1 MSRKSEHLAIE
12 QQPPAP
18 QVPPNSA
25 TEPATKPDTEP
36 DTKEPANRHW
46 PSGKPTSNRNLCAD
60 EETVRR
66 YTEAGWWG
74 TDTLSDI
81 AARHAAVQTDPAA
94 SPQHSSPLVKPRATP
109 PATSQTSN
117 NSPRPASQTDASPVS
132 IKSNHLAFIE
142 EDRCWDWQGYHSL
155 SGRLAMF
162 FASLGFERTERIVVF
177 LPDSGLLHAVYLAAE
192 RAGLIVVGIGHRAGR
207 AELSHL
213 VGRCEAVA
221 FVELLEEAADDAS
234 ESLFESL
241 RKEHLH
247 LRHHIRIAEVLDRE
261 NRSDLKHDGITQND
275 LPRNDLVASLLV
287 SVDNKPSE
295 HLQADHHSTHPS
307 AATRAVDKKLS
318 KHLRADAVDAAEACD
333 YGGIDNNPPEHLQAG
348 SREDRNPVDEIA
360 KTDLQFPNR
369 LGPSELFL
377 LNSTSGTTGL
387 PKCVMQTQN
396 RWFYFH
402 QLAEEYGVLTPEDRF
417 CVAVPAP
424 FGFGLWT
431 THFTPAS
438 LGASTILMRRFSP
451 ELMLRLIERER
462 ATVLCAVTTQFIMM
476 LNSPDLPRYDL
487 TSLRVLFT
495 GGEAIP
501 PQRAQE
507 FEQQTGAVL
516 LNFYGSNETG
526 VLTGTRI
533 DDSQQVR
540 LNTGGRPVPEM
551 NVRLLHPDTG
561 AVLKR
566 WDEAKDGTDEAEG
579 QDGQAALETETQPAD
594 RQNAIENSDENQQ
607 IVLQGVPACLGPATT
622 LGYYDDDAANSE
634 LFTEDGWML
643 MGDIVRFADD
653 CLQVVGRTSD
663 FIIRGGK
670 NISAPAVEAE
680 VMTHPAVRLAAAV
693 AAPDEVFG
701 ERVAVYV
708 ELREG
713 AALDLE
719 SLTAHLTNRGI
730 SKEWFPE
737 HLVIVDTIPRSSGA
751 KMAKGDLR
759 KDIAQ
764 RLES

>member
-1 MSRKSEHLAIE
+1 M
-12 QQPPAP
+12 
-18 QVPPNSA
+18 
-25 TEPATKPDTEP
+25 
-36 DTKEPANRHW
+36 
-46 PSGKPTSNRNLCAD
+46 
-60 EETVRR
+60 
-66 YTEAGWWG
+66 
-74 TDTLSDI
+74 
-81 AARHAAVQTDPAA
+81 ARHA
-94 SPQHSSPLVKPRATP
+94 
-109 PATSQTSN
+109 
-117 NSPRPASQTDASPVS
+117 ASQTDASPVS
-132 IKSNHLAFIE
+132 FKGTHLAFIE
-142 EDRCWDWQGYHSL
+142 EDRYWDWQSYHSL

-162 FASLGFERTERIVVF
+162 FASLEFERTERIVVF

-221 FVELLEEAADDAS
+221 FVELLEEDEDTDDTP

-241 RKEHLH
+241 RKEHPH
-247 LRHHIRIAEVLDRE
+247 LRHHIRIAEVLDRA
-261 NRSDLKHDGITQND
+261 NRNDLHHDDIAQND
-275 LPRNDLVASLLV
+275 LPQNNPTLNDLTQNDLVASLLV
-287 SVDNKPSE
+287 SVDKNPPE
-295 HLQADHHSTHPS
+295 HLRADHHNTHPS
-307 AATRAVDKKLS
+307 AATQAV
-318 KHLRADAVDAAEACD
+318 
-333 YGGIDNNPPEHLQAG
+333 DNNPPEHLQAD
-348 SREDRNPVDEIA
+348 SREDRNPVYEIA
-360 KTDLQFPNR
+360 TTDLQFPNR

-402 QLAEEYGVLTPEDRF
+402 QLAKEYGALTPEDRF

-431 THFTPAS
+431 THFTPAA
-438 LGASTILMRRFSP
+438 LGAPTILMRRFSP

-476 LNSPDLPRYDL
+476 LNSPDLAQYDL

-533 DDSQQVR
+533 DDSQQIR

-551 NVRLLHPDTG
+551 NVRLLHPETG
-561 AVLKR
+561 EVLKR
-566 WDEAKDGTDEAEG
+566 WE
-579 QDGQAALETETQPAD
+579 
-594 RQNAIENSDENQQ
+594 
-607 IVLQGVPACLGPATT
+607 QGVPACRGPATT
-622 LGYYDDDAANSE
+622 LGYYDDDAANAE
-634 LFTEDGWML
+634 LFTKDGWML
-643 MGDIVRFADD
+643 MGDIVRFTDG

-719 SLTAHLTNRGI
+719 SLTQHLATRGV

-737 HLVIVDTIPRSSGA
+737 HLVVVDTIPRSSGA

-759 KDIAQ
+759 KDIAK
-764 RLES
+764 RLEG

>member
-1 MSRKSEHLAIE
+1 MK
-12 QQPPAP
+12 
-18 QVPPNSA
+18 
-25 TEPATKPDTEP
+25 
-36 DTKEPANRHW
+36 HW
-46 PSGKPTSNRNLCAD
+46 PSGKPSSSRNLCAD

-81 AARHAAVQTDPAA
+81 VARHAAYQTDSAA
-94 SPQHSSPLVKPRATP
+94 SPQHSSHSGSPQHP
-109 PATSQTSN
+109 N
-117 NSPRPASQTDASPVS
+117 NSLRPASQTATSPVS
-132 IKSNHLAFIE
+132 PQGNHLAFIE

-162 FASLGFERTERIVVF
+162 FAKLGFERTERIVVF

-221 FVELLEEAADDAS
+221 FVELLEEETDDAS
-234 ESLFESL
+234 ESLFQSL
-241 RKEHLH
+241 RREHPQ
-247 LRHHIRIAEVLDRE
+247 LRHHFRIAEVLGRT
-261 NRSDLKHDGITQND
+261 NRNDFNQDD
-275 LPRNDLVASLLV
+275 LPQSGLTRNDLVASLLV
-287 SVDNKPSE
+287 SVDNKPPE
-295 HLQADHHSTHPS
+295 HLQADQRELEAQRRSLPL
-307 AATRAVDKKLS
+307 VDDK
-318 KHLRADAVDAAEACD
+318 
-333 YGGIDNNPPEHLQAG
+333 PPEHLQAD
-348 SREDRNPVDEIA
+348 SREDHDPANEIA
-360 KTDLQFPNR
+360 KTHLRFPDR

-402 QLAEEYGVLTPEDRF
+402 QLAEAYGALTHEDRF

-431 THFTPAS
+431 THFTPAA
-438 LGASTILMRRFSP
+438 LGIPTILMRRFSP
-451 ELMLRLIERER
+451 ELMLSLIERER

-476 LNSPDLPRYDL
+476 LNSPDLQRYDL

-507 FEQQTGAVL
+507 FEKQTGAVL

-561 AVLKR
+561 AVLMR
-566 WDEAKDGTDEAEG
+566 WDEAEYVTDVAEG
-579 QDGQAALETETQPAD
+579 QDGQIAQKPDKSNIAENLDTE
-594 RQNAIENSDENQQ
+594 AI
-607 IVLQGVPACLGPATT
+607 LQGVPACRGPATT
-622 LGYYDDDAANSE
+622 LGYYDDDAANGE

-643 MGDIVRFADD
+643 MGDIVRFTDD

-701 ERVAVYV
+701 ERVAVYA

-713 AALDLE
+713 ATLDLE
-719 SLTAHLTNRGI
+719 SLTEHLTSRGV

-751 KMAKGDLR
+751 KMAKGELR
-759 KDIAQ
+759 EDISQ
-764 RLES
+764 RLS

>member
-1 MSRKSEHLAIE
+1 MK
-12 QQPPAP
+12 
-18 QVPPNSA
+18 
-25 TEPATKPDTEP
+25 
-36 DTKEPANRHW
+36 HW
-46 PSGKPTSNRNLCAD
+46 PSGKPTSSRNLCAD

-81 AARHAAVQTDPAA
+81 VARHAAYQADSAA
-94 SPQHSSPLVKPRATP
+94 SPQHSSHSGSPQHPN
-109 PATSQTSN
+109 S
-117 NSPRPASQTDASPVS
+117 SPRPASQTATSPVS
-132 IKSNHLAFIE
+132 PKGNHLAFIE
-142 EDRCWDWQGYHSL
+142 EDRCWDWRGYHLL

-221 FVELLEEAADDAS
+221 FVELLEEETGDSPENLDTP

-241 RKEHLH
+241 RGEHPK
-247 LRHHIRIAEVLDRE
+247 LRHHIRIAEVLGRA
-261 NRSDLKHDGITQND
+261 NRNDFNQDGIAQND
-275 LPRNDLVASLLV
+275 LPRNNPTPNDLTRNDLVASLLV
-287 SVDNKPSE
+287 SVDNKPPE
-295 HLQADHHSTHPS
+295 HLQADQRELEAQRRNLPL
-307 AATRAVDKKLS
+307 VDDK
-318 KHLRADAVDAAEACD
+318 
-333 YGGIDNNPPEHLQAG
+333 PPGHLQAD
-348 SREDRNPVDEIA
+348 SRA
-360 KTDLQFPNR
+360 DLQFPDR

-402 QLAEEYGVLTPEDRF
+402 QLAEAYGALTPEDRF

-431 THFTPAS
+431 THFTPAA
-438 LGASTILMRRFSP
+438 LRIPTILMRRFSP

-476 LNSPDLPRYDL
+476 LNSPELHRHDL

-507 FEQQTGAVL
+507 FEKQTGAVL

-526 VLTGTRI
+526 VLTGTRL

-561 AVLKR
+561 AVLKQ
-566 WDEAKDGTDEAEG
+566 WE
-579 QDGQAALETETQPAD
+579 
-594 RQNAIENSDENQQ
+594 
-607 IVLQGVPACLGPATT
+607 QGVPACRGPATT
-622 LGYYDDDAANSE
+622 LGYYDDDAANGE

-643 MGDIVRFADD
+643 MGDIVRFTDD

-701 ERVAVYV
+701 ERVAVYA

-713 AALDLE
+713 ATLDLE
-719 SLTAHLTNRGI
+719 SLTEHLSSRGV

-759 KDIAQ
+759 EDISR

>member
-1 MSRKSEHLAIE
+1 
-12 QQPPAP
+12 
-18 QVPPNSA
+18 
-25 TEPATKPDTEP
+25 
-36 DTKEPANRHW
+36 
-46 PSGKPTSNRNLCAD
+46 
-60 EETVRR
+60 
-66 YTEAGWWG
+66 
-74 TDTLSDI
+74 
-81 AARHAAVQTDPAA
+81 
-94 SPQHSSPLVKPRATP
+94 
-109 PATSQTSN
+109 
-117 NSPRPASQTDASPVS
+117 
-132 IKSNHLAFIE
+132 
-142 EDRCWDWQGYHSL
+142 
-155 SGRLAMF
+155 MF
-162 FASLGFERTERIVVF
+162 FAKLGFERTERIVVF

-221 FVELLEEAADDAS
+221 FVELLEEEAGDVSGNLDAS
-234 ESLFESL
+234 ESLFQSL
-241 RKEHLH
+241 RREHPH
-247 LRHHIRIAEVLDRE
+247 LRHHIRIAEVLERA
-261 NRSDLKHDGITQND
+261 NRNDLNHDGITQND
-275 LPRNDLVASLLV
+275 LPRNNPTPNDLTRDDLVASLLV

-295 HLQADHHSTHPS
+295 HLQAD
-307 AATRAVDKKLS
+307 
-318 KHLRADAVDAAEACD
+318 
-333 YGGIDNNPPEHLQAG
+333 
-348 SREDRNPVDEIA
+348 SREDHNSANEIA
-360 KTDLQFPNR
+360 NTNLQFPDR

-402 QLAEEYGVLTPEDRF
+402 QLAEAYGALTPEDRF

-431 THFTPAS
+431 THFTPAV
-438 LGASTILMRRFSP
+438 LGVPTILMRRFSP

-476 LNSPDLPRYDL
+476 LNSPDLQRYDL

-507 FEQQTGAVL
+507 FEKQTGAVL

-551 NVRLLHPDTG
+551 NVRLLHPDTE
-561 AVLKR
+561 AVLMR
-566 WDEAKDGTDEAEG
+566 WDEAEYGNDVAEE
-579 QDGQAALETETQPAD
+579 QDGQTTQKNQTTQKPD
-594 RQNAIENSDENQQ
+594 KSNIGENLDTKT
-607 IVLQGVPACLGPATT
+607 VLQGVPACRGPATT
-622 LGYYDDDAANSE
+622 LGYYDDDAANGE

-643 MGDIVRFADD
+643 MGDIVRFTDD

-701 ERVAVYV
+701 ERVAVYA

-713 AALDLE
+713 ATLDLE
-719 SLTAHLTNRGI
+719 GLTEHLNSRGI

-759 KDIAQ
+759 KDIAR

>member
-1 MSRKSEHLAIE
+1 MK
-12 QQPPAP
+12 
-18 QVPPNSA
+18 
-25 TEPATKPDTEP
+25 
-36 DTKEPANRHW
+36 HW
-46 PSGKPTSNRNLCAD
+46 PSGKPSSSRNLCAD

-81 AARHAAVQTDPAA
+81 VARHAAAQADSA
-94 SPQHSSPLVKPRATP
+94 
-109 PATSQTSN
+109 
-117 NSPRPASQTDASPVS
+117 
-132 IKSNHLAFIE
+132 AFIE
-142 EDRCWDWQGYHSL
+142 EDRCWDWRGYHLL
-155 SGRLAMF
+155 SGRLAML

-221 FVELLEEAADDAS
+221 FVELLEEETGDSPENLDTP

-241 RKEHLH
+241 RREHPQ
-247 LRHHIRIAEVLDRE
+247 LRHHIRIAEVLGRE
-261 NRSDLKHDGITQND
+261 NRS
-275 LPRNDLVASLLV
+275 DLVASLLV
-287 SVDNKPSE
+287 SVDNKPPE
-295 HLQADHHSTHPS
+295 HLQADSS
-307 AATRAVDKKLS
+307 
-318 KHLRADAVDAAEACD
+318 
-333 YGGIDNNPPEHLQAG
+333 
-348 SREDRNPVDEIA
+348 
-360 KTDLQFPNR
+360 TDLQFPDR

-402 QLAEEYGVLTPEDRF
+402 QLAEPYGALTPEDRF

-431 THFTPAS
+431 THFTPAA
-438 LGASTILMRRFSP
+438 LGIPTILMRRFSP

-462 ATVLCAVTTQFIMM
+462 ATVLCAVTTQFIIM
-476 LNSPDLPRYDL
+476 LNSPDLHRHDL

-507 FEQQTGAVL
+507 FEKQTGAVL

-551 NVRLLHPDTG
+551 NVRLLHPDTR
-561 AVLKR
+561 AVLMR
-566 WDEAKDGTDEAEG
+566 WDEADYGTDVAEG
-579 QDGQAALETETQPAD
+579 QDGQIAQKNQTTQKPDKSNIAENLDAET
-594 RQNAIENSDENQQ
+594 
-607 IVLQGVPACLGPATT
+607 VLQGVPACRGPATT
-622 LGYYDDDAANSE
+622 LGYYDDDAANGE

-643 MGDIVRFADD
+643 MGDIVRFTDD

-701 ERVAVYV
+701 ERVAVYA

-713 AALDLE
+713 ANLDLE
-719 SLTAHLTNRGI
+719 SLTEHLTSRGV

-751 KMAKGDLR
+751 KMAKGELR
-759 KDIAQ
+759 EDISQ
-764 RLES
+764 RLS

>member
-1 MSRKSEHLAIE
+1 MK
-12 QQPPAP
+12 
-18 QVPPNSA
+18 
-25 TEPATKPDTEP
+25 
-36 DTKEPANRHW
+36 HW
-46 PSGKPTSNRNLCAD
+46 PSGKPTSSRNLCAD

-74 TDTLSDI
+74 TVTLSDI
-81 AARHAAVQTDPAA
+81 VARHAAFQAD
-94 SPQHSSPLVKPRATP
+94 S
-109 PATSQTSN
+109 
-117 NSPRPASQTDASPVS
+117 
-132 IKSNHLAFIE
+132 LAFIE
-142 EDRCWDWQGYHSL
+142 EDRCWDWQGYHLL

-162 FASLGFERTERIVVF
+162 FADLGFEHTERIVVF

-192 RAGLIVVGIGHRAGR
+192 RAGLIVVGTGHRAGR

-221 FVELLEEAADDAS
+221 FVELLEEEADDVSGNLATS

-241 RKEHLH
+241 RREHPH
-247 LRHHIRIAEVLDRE
+247 LRHQIRIAEVLDRAS
-261 NRSDLKHDGITQND
+261 RGDLNQDGITQND
-275 LPRNDLVASLLV
+275 LTQNGLTRNDLVASLLV
-287 SVDNKPSE
+287 SVDNKPPE
-295 HLQADHHSTHPS
+295 HLQADQRQLEGRNLPL
-307 AATRAVDKKLS
+307 VDS
-318 KHLRADAVDAAEACD
+318 KA
-333 YGGIDNNPPEHLQAG
+333 PEHLQAD
-348 SREDRNPVDEIA
+348 SREDHNPANELA
-360 KTDLQFPNR
+360 ETDLRFPDR

-402 QLAEEYGVLTPEDRF
+402 QLAEAYGALTPEDRF

-431 THFTPAS
+431 THFTPAA
-438 LGASTILMRRFSP
+438 LGIPTILMRRFSP
-451 ELMLRLIERER
+451 ELMLSLIERER

-476 LNSPDLPRYDL
+476 LNSPDLHRHDL

-507 FEQQTGAVL
+507 FEKQTGAVL

-551 NVRLLHPDTG
+551 NVRLLHPETG
-561 AVLKR
+561 EVMKR
-566 WDEAKDGTDEAEG
+566 WD
-579 QDGQAALETETQPAD
+579 
-594 RQNAIENSDENQQ
+594 
-607 IVLQGVPACLGPATT
+607 QGVPACRGPATT
-622 LGYYDDDAANSE
+622 LGYYDDDAANGE

-643 MGDIVRFADD
+643 MGDIVRFTDE

-701 ERVAVYV
+701 ERVAVYA

-713 AALDLE
+713 ATLDLE
-719 SLTAHLTNRGI
+719 SLTEHLGNRGV

-737 HLVIVDTIPRSSGA
+737 HLVILDTIPRSSGA

-759 KDIAQ
+759 KDIAR

>member
-1 MSRKSEHLAIE
+1 MK
-12 QQPPAP
+12 
-18 QVPPNSA
+18 
-25 TEPATKPDTEP
+25 
-36 DTKEPANRHW
+36 HW
-46 PSGKPTSNRNLCAD
+46 PSGKPSSSRNLCAD

-81 AARHAAVQTDPAA
+81 VARHAAAQADSA
-94 SPQHSSPLVKPRATP
+94 
-109 PATSQTSN
+109 
-117 NSPRPASQTDASPVS
+117 
-132 IKSNHLAFIE
+132 AFIE
-142 EDRCWDWQGYHSL
+142 EDRCWDWRGYHLL
-155 SGRLAMF
+155 SGRLAML

-177 LPDSGLLHAVYLAAE
+177 LPDSGLLHAAYLAAE

-221 FVELLEEAADDAS
+221 FVELLEEETDDAS
-234 ESLFESL
+234 GNLDTSENLFESL
-241 RKEHLH
+241 RSEHPQ
-247 LRHHIRIAEVLDRE
+247 LRHHIRIAEVLGRE
-261 NRSDLKHDGITQND
+261 NRS
-275 LPRNDLVASLLV
+275 DLVASLLV
-287 SVDNKPSE
+287 SVD
-295 HLQADHHSTHPS
+295 
-307 AATRAVDKKLS
+307 DK
-318 KHLRADAVDAAEACD
+318 
-333 YGGIDNNPPEHLQAG
+333 PPEHLQAN
-348 SREDRNPVDEIA
+348 SS
-360 KTDLQFPNR
+360 TDLQFPDR

-402 QLAEEYGVLTPEDRF
+402 QLAESYGALTPEDRF

-431 THFTPAS
+431 THFTPAV
-438 LGASTILMRRFSP
+438 LGVPTILMRRFSP
-451 ELMLRLIERER
+451 ELMLSLIERER

-476 LNSPDLPRYDL
+476 LNSPDLARYDL

-507 FEQQTGAVL
+507 FEEQTGAVL

-566 WDEAKDGTDEAEG
+566 WDETEYGNDVAEE
-579 QDGQAALETETQPAD
+579 QDGQIAQKNQTTQKPDKSNIGENLDTET
-594 RQNAIENSDENQQ
+594 
-607 IVLQGVPACLGPATT
+607 VLQGVPACRGPATT
-622 LGYYDDDAANSE
+622 LGYYDDDAANGE

-643 MGDIVRFADD
+643 MGDIVRFTDD

-701 ERVAVYV
+701 ERVAVYA

-719 SLTAHLTNRGI
+719 SLTEHLTSRGV

-751 KMAKGDLR
+751 KMAKGELR
-759 KDIAQ
+759 EDISQ
-764 RLES
+764 RLS

>member
-1 MSRKSEHLAIE
+1 MSHISEYPPTE
-12 QQPPAP
+12 Q
-18 QVPPNSA
+18 
-25 TEPATKPDTEP
+25 
-36 DTKEPANRHW
+36 HW
-46 PSGKPTSNRNLCAD
+46 PSGKPTSSRNLCAD
-60 EETVRR
+60 RETERR

-74 TDTLSDI
+74 TETLSDI
-81 AARHAAVQTDPAA
+81 VARHAT
-94 SPQHSSPLVKPRATP
+94 SSSPASSLQDDSSLLALQDTYPKISATG
-109 PATSQTSN
+109 A
-117 NSPRPASQTDASPVS
+117 
-132 IKSNHLAFIE
+132 AFIE
-142 EDRCWDWQGYHSL
+142 EDRYWDWQGYHL
-155 SGRLAMF
+155 LAGRLAEF
-162 FASLGFERTERIVVF
+162 FADLDFERTERILVF

-192 RAGLIVVGIGHRAGR
+192 RAGLIVVGVGRRAGK

-213 VGRCEAVA
+213 IGRCEAVA
-221 FVELLEEAADDAS
+221 FVELYEE
-234 ESLFESL
+234 EHRNGYLFESL
-241 RKEHLH
+241 RSEHPH
-247 LRHHIRIAEVLDRE
+247 LRHHIQIADVVNKNAEIRA
-261 NRSDLKHDGITQND
+261 
-275 LPRNDLVASLLV
+275 PLVTELLV
-287 SVDNKPSE
+287 SIDGQPCEN
-295 HLQADHHSTHPS
+295 LQTY
-307 AATRAVDKKLS
+307 LS
-318 KHLRADAVDAAEACD
+318 PDT
-333 YGGIDNNPPEHLQAG
+333 NP
-348 SREDRNPVDEIA
+348 D
-360 KTDLQFPNR
+360 TDFEFPNR

-402 QLAEEYGVLTPEDRF
+402 QLAETYGALTPEDRF

-431 THFTPAS
+431 THFTPTI
-438 LGASTILMRRFSP
+438 LGIPTILMRRFSP
-451 ELMLRLIERER
+451 ELLLRLIERER

-476 LNSPDLPRYDL
+476 LNSPNLAQHDL

-533 DDSQQVR
+533 DDPQQVR
-540 LNTGGRPVPEM
+540 LTTAGRPVPEM
-551 NVRLLHPDTG
+551 NVRLLHPET
-561 AVLKR
+561 ATVLKR
-566 WDEAKDGTDEAEG
+566 WDFAEG
-579 QDGQAALETETQPAD
+579 NSKQDAWQDISQD
-594 RQNAIENSDENQQ
+594 IS
-607 IVLQGVPACLGPATT
+607 QGVPACKGPAMT
-622 LGYYDDDAANSE
+622 LGYYDDDTANAE

-643 MGDIVRFADD
+643 MGDIVRFKDD
-653 CLQVVGRTSD
+653 CLQVVGRASD

-713 AALDLE
+713 ASLDLE
-719 SLTAHLTNRGI
+719 DLNEHLKSRGV

-737 HLVIVDTIPRSSGA
+737 YLVVIDTIPRSSGA
-751 KMAKGDLR
+751 KMAKGELR
-759 KDIAQ
+759 EDIIS

>member
-1 MSRKSEHLAIE
+1 MSRKSENSKIE
-12 QQPPAP
+12 QQPAASQAP
-18 QVPPNSA
+18 PRSA
-25 TEPATKPDTEP
+25 TEPVAKPAPEP

-46 PSGKPTSNRNLCAD
+46 PSGKPTSSRNLCAD
-60 EETVRR
+60 DETVRR

-81 AARHAAVQTDPAA
+81 VARHAAFQ
-94 SPQHSSPLVKPRATP
+94 
-109 PATSQTSN
+109 ATS
-117 NSPRPASQTDASPVS
+117 
-132 IKSNHLAFIE
+132 LAFIE

-162 FASLGFERTERIVVF
+162 FARLGFERTERIVVF

-221 FVELLEEAADDAS
+221 FVELLEEETNDNS
-234 ESLFESL
+234 ESLFDSL
-241 RKEHLH
+241 RKEHPQ
-247 LRHHIRIAEVLDRE
+247 LRHHIRIAEVIDRASQ
-261 NRSDLKHDGITQND
+261 NDLNHNGITQND
-275 LPRNDLVASLLV
+275 LPQSNLSPNDLTRNDLVESLLV
-287 SVDNKPSE
+287 SVDKKPPE
-295 HLQADHHSTHPS
+295 HLQADRHNTHPS
-307 AATRAVDKKLS
+307 AATQAVDK
-318 KHLRADAVDAAEACD
+318 
-333 YGGIDNNPPEHLQAG
+333 NTPEHLQAG
-348 SREDRNPVDEIA
+348 SSEDRNPVDEIA

-402 QLAEEYGVLTPEDRF
+402 QLAEEYGALTPEDRF

-431 THFTPAS
+431 THFTPAA
-438 LGASTILMRRFSP
+438 LGAPTILMRRFSP

-566 WDEAKDGTDEAEG
+566 WDEAECDVAGEQKERTDP
-579 QDGQAALETETQPAD
+579 ETEAQPAD
-594 RQNAIENSDENQQ
+594 SQTADKKNTIENSGESQET
-607 IVLQGVPACLGPATT
+607 ILQGVPACRGPATT
-622 LGYYDDDAANSE
+622 LGYYDDDVANSE

-643 MGDIVRFADD
+643 MGDIVRFTDD

-713 AALDLE
+713 ATLDLE
-719 SLTAHLTNRGI
+719 SLTAHLTTRGI

-759 KDIAQ
+759 KDIVR

>member
-1 MSRKSEHLAIE
+1 MSREPEQSAIGS
-12 QQPPAP
+12 QSAAP
-18 QVPPNSA
+18 QAPPRSA
-25 TEPATKPDTEP
+25 AELAEK
-36 DTKEPANRHW
+36 HW
-46 PSGKPTSNRNLCAD
+46 PSGKPASSRNLCAD

-74 TDTLSDI
+74 ADTLSDI
-81 AARHAAVQTDPAA
+81 VARHAA
-94 SPQHSSPLVKPRATP
+94 
-109 PATSQTSN
+109 SN
-117 NSPRPASQTDASPVS
+117 R
-132 IKSNHLAFIE
+132 LAFIE
-142 EDRCWDWQGYHSL
+142 EDRCWDWQGYHL
-155 SGRLAMF
+155 LAGRLAEL
-162 FASLGFERTERIVVF
+162 FAGIGFERTERVVVF

-213 VGRCEAVA
+213 IGRCEAAA
-221 FVELLEEAADDAS
+221 FVELLEDGIAS
-234 ESLFESL
+234 GSGSLFESL
-241 RKEHLH
+241 RAEHPH
-247 LRHHIRIAEVLDRE
+247 LRHHIRIAEVLTSGSATVPIP
-261 NRSDLKHDGITQND
+261 SDLKQVG
-275 LPRNDLVASLLV
+275 RSVAEVSTSSSVTGLLV
-287 SVDNKPSE
+287 SVDNEPSE
-295 HLQADHHSTHPS
+295 ALSMLHPDAD
-307 AATRAVDKKLS
+307 DLS
-318 KHLRADAVDAAEACD
+318 HDAPA
-333 YGGIDNNPPEHLQAG
+333 
-348 SREDRNPVDEIA
+348 SSS
-360 KTDLQFPNR
+360 KTSSDGFQFPDR

-402 QLAEEYGVLTPEDRF
+402 QLAEAYGALTPEDRF

-431 THFTPAS
+431 THFTPAA
-438 LGASTILMRRFSP
+438 LGIPAILMRRFSP
-451 ELMLRLIERER
+451 DLMLRLIERER

-476 LNSPDLPRYDL
+476 LNSPDLARYDL
-487 TSLRVLFT
+487 SSLRVLFT

-533 DDSQQVR
+533 DDSQEVR
-540 LNTGGRPVPEM
+540 LSTGGRPVPEM

-561 AVLKR
+561 TVMWRDAAADV
-566 WDEAKDGTDEAEG
+566 AERP
-579 QDGQAALETETQPAD
+579 EEQPARAD
-594 RQNAIENSDENQQ
+594 TAENPE
-607 IVLQGVPACLGPATT
+607 IILQGIPACKGPATT

-643 MGDIVRFADD
+643 MGDIVRFADG

-701 ERVAVYV
+701 ERVAVYA

-719 SLTAHLTNRGI
+719 SLTEHLSSRGV

-737 HLVIVDTIPRSSGA
+737 YLVVVDTIPRSSGA
-751 KMAKGDLR
+751 KMAKGELR
-759 KDIAQ
+759 KDIAR
-764 RLES
+764 RLKS

>member
-1 MSRKSEHLAIE
+1 MK
-12 QQPPAP
+12 
-18 QVPPNSA
+18 
-25 TEPATKPDTEP
+25 
-36 DTKEPANRHW
+36 HW
-46 PSGKPTSNRNLCAD
+46 PSGKPTSSRNLCAD

-81 AARHAAVQTDPAA
+81 VARHAAAQADSA
-94 SPQHSSPLVKPRATP
+94 
-109 PATSQTSN
+109 
-117 NSPRPASQTDASPVS
+117 
-132 IKSNHLAFIE
+132 AFIE
-142 EDRCWDWQGYHSL
+142 EDRCWDWRGYHSL

-177 LPDSGLLHAVYLAAE
+177 LPDSGLLHAAYLAAE

-221 FVELLEEAADDAS
+221 FVELLEEETDDASRNLDAS

-241 RKEHLH
+241 RREHPQ
-247 LRHHIRIAEVLDRE
+247 LRHHIRIAEVLGRE
-261 NRSDLKHDGITQND
+261 NRS
-275 LPRNDLVASLLV
+275 DLVASLLV
-287 SVDNKPSE
+287 SVD
-295 HLQADHHSTHPS
+295 
-307 AATRAVDKKLS
+307 DK
-318 KHLRADAVDAAEACD
+318 
-333 YGGIDNNPPEHLQAG
+333 PPEHLQAD
-348 SREDRNPVDEIA
+348 SS
-360 KTDLQFPNR
+360 TDLQFSDR

-402 QLAEEYGVLTPEDRF
+402 QLAESYGALTPEDRF

-431 THFTPAS
+431 THFTPAV
-438 LGASTILMRRFSP
+438 LGVPTIIMRRFSP

-476 LNSPDLPRYDL
+476 LNSPDLHRHDL

-507 FEQQTGAVL
+507 FEKQTGAVL

-561 AVLKR
+561 AVLKQR
-566 WDEAKDGTDEAEG
+566 E
-579 QDGQAALETETQPAD
+579 
-594 RQNAIENSDENQQ
+594 
-607 IVLQGVPACLGPATT
+607 QGVPACRGPATT
-622 LGYYDDDAANSE
+622 LGYYDDDAANGE

-643 MGDIVRFADD
+643 MGDIVRFTDD

-701 ERVAVYV
+701 ERVAVYA

-713 AALDLE
+713 AALDLD
-719 SLTAHLTNRGI
+719 SLTEHLTSRGV

-751 KMAKGDLR
+751 KMAKGELR
-759 KDIAQ
+759 EDIAQ
-764 RLES
+764 RLL

>member
-1 MSRKSEHLAIE
+1 MK
-12 QQPPAP
+12 
-18 QVPPNSA
+18 
-25 TEPATKPDTEP
+25 
-36 DTKEPANRHW
+36 HW
-46 PSGKPTSNRNLCAD
+46 PSGKPTSSRNLCAD

-81 AARHAAVQTDPAA
+81 VTNHAAFQAD
-94 SPQHSSPLVKPRATP
+94 S
-109 PATSQTSN
+109 
-117 NSPRPASQTDASPVS
+117 
-132 IKSNHLAFIE
+132 LAFIE

-155 SGRLAMF
+155 SGRLAVF
-162 FASLGFERTERIVVF
+162 FANLGFERTERIVVF

-213 VGRCEAVA
+213 VGRCETVA
-221 FVELLEEAADDAS
+221 FVELLEEETDDASENLDTS

-241 RKEHLH
+241 RREHPH

-261 NRSDLKHDGITQND
+261 NRSDLNHDGIAQND
-275 LPRNDLVASLLV
+275 LPQNGLTRNDLVASLLV
-287 SVDNKPSE
+287 SVDNNPPGHLQADQRELEGRNLPLVDSKAPE
-295 HLQADHHSTHPS
+295 HLQAD
-307 AATRAVDKKLS
+307 
-318 KHLRADAVDAAEACD
+318 
-333 YGGIDNNPPEHLQAG
+333 
-348 SREDRNPVDEIA
+348 SREDHNPANEIA
-360 KTDLQFPNR
+360 NTHLQFPNR

-402 QLAEEYGVLTPEDRF
+402 QLAEAYGALTPEDRF

-431 THFTPAS
+431 THFTPAA
-438 LGASTILMRRFSP
+438 LGIPTILMRRFSP
-451 ELMLRLIERER
+451 ELMLNLIERER

-476 LNSPDLPRYDL
+476 LNSPDLHQHDL

-507 FEQQTGAVL
+507 FEKQTGAVL

-551 NVRLLHPDTG
+551 NVRLLHPETS
-561 AVLKR
+561 AVLKE
-566 WDEAKDGTDEAEG
+566 WGESEYGIDVVEG
-579 QDGQAALETETQPAD
+579 QDSQAAQSAEKSDTSNARENLASET
-594 RQNAIENSDENQQ
+594 I
-607 IVLQGVPACLGPATT
+607 LQGVPACRGPATT
-622 LGYYDDDAANSE
+622 LGYYDDDAANGE

-643 MGDIVRFADD
+643 MGDIVRFTDG

-701 ERVAVYV
+701 ERVAVYA

-713 AALDLE
+713 ANLDLE
-719 SLTAHLTNRGI
+719 GLTEHLSSRGV

-737 HLVIVDTIPRSSGA
+737 HLVILDTIPRSSGA
-751 KMAKGDLR
+751 KMAKGELR
-759 KDIAQ
+759 EDIAQ
-764 RLES
+764 RLS

>member
-1 MSRKSEHLAIE
+1 
-12 QQPPAP
+12 
-18 QVPPNSA
+18 
-25 TEPATKPDTEP
+25 
-36 DTKEPANRHW
+36 
-46 PSGKPTSNRNLCAD
+46 
-60 EETVRR
+60 
-66 YTEAGWWG
+66 
-74 TDTLSDI
+74 
-81 AARHAAVQTDPAA
+81 
-94 SPQHSSPLVKPRATP
+94 
-109 PATSQTSN
+109 
-117 NSPRPASQTDASPVS
+117 
-132 IKSNHLAFIE
+132 
-142 EDRCWDWQGYHSL
+142 
-155 SGRLAMF
+155 MF

-221 FVELLEEAADDAS
+221 FVELLEEETGDSPENLDTP

-241 RKEHLH
+241 RGEHPK
-247 LRHHIRIAEVLDRE
+247 LRHHIRIAEVLGRA
-261 NRSDLKHDGITQND
+261 NRNDFNQDGIAQND
-275 LPRNDLVASLLV
+275 LPRNNPTPNDLTQNDLVEGLLV
-287 SVDNKPSE
+287 SVDNKPPE
-295 HLQADHHSTHPS
+295 HLQAD
-307 AATRAVDKKLS
+307 
-318 KHLRADAVDAAEACD
+318 
-333 YGGIDNNPPEHLQAG
+333 
-348 SREDRNPVDEIA
+348 SREDHDPANEIA
-360 KTDLQFPNR
+360 KTHLRFPDR

-402 QLAEEYGVLTPEDRF
+402 QLAEAYGALTPEDRF

-431 THFTPAS
+431 THFTPAA
-438 LGASTILMRRFSP
+438 LGIPTILMRRFSP

-476 LNSPDLPRYDL
+476 LNSPDLHRHDL

-507 FEQQTGAVL
+507 FEKQTGAVL

-561 AVLKR
+561 AVLMR
-566 WDEAKDGTDEAEG
+566 WDEAEYGTDVAEG
-579 QDGQAALETETQPAD
+579 QDGQIAQKDQTTQKPDKSNIAENLDTET
-594 RQNAIENSDENQQ
+594 
-607 IVLQGVPACLGPATT
+607 VLQGVPACRGPATT
-622 LGYYDDDAANSE
+622 LGYYDDDAANGE

-643 MGDIVRFADD
+643 MGDIVRFTDD

-701 ERVAVYV
+701 ERVAVYA

-713 AALDLE
+713 ATLDLE
-719 SLTAHLTNRGI
+719 GLTEHLSSRGV

-751 KMAKGDLR
+751 KMAKDNLR
-759 KDIAQ
+759 EDIAR

>member
-1 MSRKSEHLAIE
+1 MK
-12 QQPPAP
+12 
-18 QVPPNSA
+18 
-25 TEPATKPDTEP
+25 
-36 DTKEPANRHW
+36 HW
-46 PSGKPTSNRNLCAD
+46 PSGKPTSSRNLCAD

-81 AARHAAVQTDPAA
+81 VARHAAAQTDSAA
-94 SPQHSSPLVKPRATP
+94 SLSNSSHSGSPQH
-109 PATSQTSN
+109 SN
-117 NSPRPASQTDASPVS
+117 NSPRPASQTATSPVS
-132 IKSNHLAFIE
+132 PQGNHLAFIE
-142 EDRCWDWQGYHSL
+142 EDRCWDWRGYHLL

-162 FASLGFERTERIVVF
+162 FAKLGFERAERIVVF

-221 FVELLEEAADDAS
+221 FVELLEKEADDAS
-234 ESLFESL
+234 GNLDTSESLFQSL
-241 RKEHLH
+241 RKEHPQ
-247 LRHHIRIAEVLDRE
+247 LRHHIRIAEVLGRA
-261 NRSDLKHDGITQND
+261 NRNDFNQDD
-275 LPRNDLVASLLV
+275 LPQNNPKPNGLTRNDLVASLLV
-287 SVDNKPSE
+287 SVDNKPPE
-295 HLQADHHSTHPS
+295 HLQADQRELEAQRRSLPL
-307 AATRAVDKKLS
+307 VD
-318 KHLRADAVDAAEACD
+318 
-333 YGGIDNNPPEHLQAG
+333 DNAPEHLQAD
-348 SREDRNPVDEIA
+348 SREDYDPANGMT
-360 KTDLQFPNR
+360 KTDPQFPDR

-402 QLAEEYGVLTPEDRF
+402 QLAESYGALTPEDRF

-431 THFTPAS
+431 THFTPAV
-438 LGASTILMRRFSP
+438 LGVPTIIMRRFSP

-476 LNSPDLPRYDL
+476 LNSPDLHRHDL

-507 FEQQTGAVL
+507 FEKQTGAVL

-526 VLTGTRI
+526 VLTGTRL

-561 AVLKR
+561 AVLMR
-566 WDEAKDGTDEAEG
+566 WDETEYGNDVAEGKDGQIAQKDQTTQKPDKSNIAENL
-579 QDGQAALETETQPAD
+579 DTET
-594 RQNAIENSDENQQ
+594 I
-607 IVLQGVPACLGPATT
+607 LQGVPACRGPATT
-622 LGYYDDDAANSE
+622 LGYYDDDAANGE
-634 LFTEDGWML
+634 LFTEDGRML
-643 MGDIVRFADD
+643 MGDIVRFTDD

-701 ERVAVYV
+701 ERVAVYA

-713 AALDLE
+713 ATLDLE
-719 SLTAHLTNRGI
+719 SLTEHLSSRGV

-759 KDIAQ
+759 EDIAR

>member
-1 MSRKSEHLAIE
+1 MK
-12 QQPPAP
+12 
-18 QVPPNSA
+18 
-25 TEPATKPDTEP
+25 
-36 DTKEPANRHW
+36 HW
-46 PSGKPTSNRNLCAD
+46 PSGKPTSSRNLCAD
-60 EETVRR
+60 EKTVRR

-81 AARHAAVQTDPAA
+81 VARHAAAQTDSAA
-94 SPQHSSPLVKPRATP
+94 FV
-109 PATSQTSN
+109 
-117 NSPRPASQTDASPVS
+117 
-132 IKSNHLAFIE
+132 E
-142 EDRCWDWQGYHSL
+142 EDRCWDWQGYHLL

-192 RAGLIVVGIGHRAGR
+192 RTGLIVVGIGHRAGR

-221 FVELLEEAADDAS
+221 FVELLEEETGDSPENLDTP

-241 RKEHLH
+241 RSEHPQ
-247 LRHHIRIAEVLDRE
+247 LRHHIRIAEVLDTE
-261 NRSDLKHDGITQND
+261 NRNDFNQDD
-275 LPRNDLVASLLV
+275 LPQNNPKPNGLTRNDLVASLLV
-287 SVDNKPSE
+287 AVDNK
-295 HLQADHHSTHPS
+295 
-307 AATRAVDKKLS
+307 
-318 KHLRADAVDAAEACD
+318 
-333 YGGIDNNPPEHLQAG
+333 PPEHLQANQ
-348 SREDRNPVDEIA
+348 RELEAQRRSLPLVDDKSPEHLQA
-360 KTDLQFPNR
+360 DSLTDPQFPNR

-402 QLAEEYGVLTPEDRF
+402 QLAEAYGALTPEDRF

-431 THFTPAS
+431 THFTPAA
-438 LGASTILMRRFSP
+438 LGIPTILMRRFSP
-451 ELMLRLIERER
+451 ELILSLIERER

-476 LNSPDLPRYDL
+476 LNSPDLQRHDL

-507 FEQQTGAVL
+507 FEKQTGAVL

-561 AVLKR
+561 AVLMR
-566 WDEAKDGTDEAEG
+566 WDEAEYGNDVAEE
-579 QDGQAALETETQPAD
+579 QDGQIAQKDQTTQKPDKSNIAENLDTET
-594 RQNAIENSDENQQ
+594 
-607 IVLQGVPACLGPATT
+607 VLQGVPACRGPATT
-622 LGYYDDDAANSE
+622 LGYYDDDAANGE

-643 MGDIVRFADD
+643 MGDIVRFTDD

-701 ERVAVYV
+701 ERVAVYA

-713 AALDLE
+713 ATLDLE
-719 SLTAHLTNRGI
+719 SLTEHLSSRGV

-759 KDIAQ
+759 EDISR

>member
-1 MSRKSEHLAIE
+1 MK
-12 QQPPAP
+12 
-18 QVPPNSA
+18 
-25 TEPATKPDTEP
+25 
-36 DTKEPANRHW
+36 HW
-46 PSGKPTSNRNLCAD
+46 PSGKPTSSRNLCAD

-81 AARHAAVQTDPAA
+81 VARHAAAQTDSAA
-94 SPQHSSPLVKPRATP
+94 SLSNSSPLVTP
-109 PATSQTSN
+109 PAASQHSY
-117 NSPRPASQTDASPVS
+117 NSPPSVSPQGS
-132 IKSNHLAFIE
+132 RLAFIE
-142 EDRCWDWQGYHSL
+142 EDRCWDWRGYHLL

-221 FVELLEEAADDAS
+221 FVELLEEETGDSPENLDTP
-234 ESLFESL
+234 ESLFQSL
-241 RKEHLH
+241 RSEHPQ
-247 LRHHIRIAEVLDRE
+247 LRYHIRIAEVLGRE
-261 NRSDLKHDGITQND
+261 NRNDLNHDGIAQND
-275 LPRNDLVASLLV
+275 LPQSGLTRSDLVASLLV
-287 SVDNKPSE
+287 SVDNKPPE
-295 HLQADHHSTHPS
+295 HLQADQRELEAQRRSLPL
-307 AATRAVDKKLS
+307 VDS
-318 KHLRADAVDAAEACD
+318 K
-333 YGGIDNNPPEHLQAG
+333 PPEHLQAD
-348 SREDRNPVDEIA
+348 SR
-360 KTDLQFPNR
+360 TDPQFPNR

-402 QLAEEYGVLTPEDRF
+402 QLAEAYGALTPEDRF

-431 THFTPAS
+431 THFTPAA
-438 LGASTILMRRFSP
+438 LGIPTILMRRFSP

-476 LNSPDLPRYDL
+476 LNSPELQRYDL

-507 FEQQTGAVL
+507 FEKQTGAVL

-561 AVLKR
+561 AVLMR
-566 WDEAKDGTDEAEG
+566 WDEAEYGNDVAEGKDGQIAQKDQTTQKPDKSNIGENL
-579 QDGQAALETETQPAD
+579 DTET
-594 RQNAIENSDENQQ
+594 I
-607 IVLQGVPACLGPATT
+607 LQGVPACRGPATT
-622 LGYYDDDAANSE
+622 LGYYDDDAANGE

-643 MGDIVRFADD
+643 MGDIVRFTDD

-713 AALDLE
+713 ATLDLE
-719 SLTAHLTNRGI
+719 SLTEHLTSRGV

-751 KMAKGDLR
+751 KMAKGELR
-759 KDIAQ
+759 EDIAR
-764 RLES
+764 RLL

>member
-1 MSRKSEHLAIE
+1 MK
-12 QQPPAP
+12 
-18 QVPPNSA
+18 
-25 TEPATKPDTEP
+25 
-36 DTKEPANRHW
+36 HW
-46 PSGKPTSNRNLCAD
+46 PSGKPSSSRNLCAD

-81 AARHAAVQTDPAA
+81 VARHAAYQTDSAA
-94 SPQHSSPLVKPRATP
+94 SPQHSSPLITP
-109 PATSQTSN
+109 PAASQHSY
-117 NSPRPASQTDASPVS
+117 NSPPSVSPQG
-132 IKSNHLAFIE
+132 NHLAFIE
-142 EDRCWDWQGYHSL
+142 EDRCWDWRGYHLL

-162 FASLGFERTERIVVF
+162 FAKLGFERTERIVVF

-221 FVELLEEAADDAS
+221 FVELLEEETDDASENLDAS

-241 RKEHLH
+241 RGEHPK
-247 LRHHIRIAEVLDRE
+247 LRHHIRIAEVLGRA
-261 NRSDLKHDGITQND
+261 NRNDFNHDDLPQNNPTPNDLTQND
-275 LPRNDLVASLLV
+275 LVEGLLV
-287 SVDNKPSE
+287 SVDNKPPE
-295 HLQADHHSTHPS
+295 HLQADQRELEAQRRSLPL
-307 AATRAVDKKLS
+307 VDDK
-318 KHLRADAVDAAEACD
+318 
-333 YGGIDNNPPEHLQAG
+333 PPEHLQAD
-348 SREDRNPVDEIA
+348 SREDHNPA
-360 KTDLQFPNR
+360 NWMTKTDLQFPDR

-402 QLAEEYGVLTPEDRF
+402 QLAEAYGALTPEDRF

-431 THFTPAS
+431 THFTPAV
-438 LGASTILMRRFSP
+438 LGIPTILMRRFSP

-476 LNSPDLPRYDL
+476 LNSPDLPQYDL

-507 FEQQTGAVL
+507 FEKQTGAVL

-526 VLTGTRI
+526 VLTGTRL

-561 AVLKR
+561 AVLMR
-566 WDEAKDGTDEAEG
+566 WNEAEYG
-579 QDGQAALETETQPAD
+579 NDVAEEQDGQTTQKPDKSNIAENLDTE
-594 RQNAIENSDENQQ
+594 AI
-607 IVLQGVPACLGPATT
+607 LQGVPACRGPATT
-622 LGYYDDDAANSE
+622 LGYYDDDAANGE

-643 MGDIVRFADD
+643 MGDIVRFTDD

-701 ERVAVYV
+701 ERVAVYA

-713 AALDLE
+713 TTLDLE
-719 SLTAHLTNRGI
+719 SLTAHLTSRGV

-751 KMAKGDLR
+751 KMAKGELR
-759 KDIAQ
+759 EDIAQ
-764 RLES
+764 RLL

>member
-1 MSRKSEHLAIE
+1 MK
-12 QQPPAP
+12 
-18 QVPPNSA
+18 
-25 TEPATKPDTEP
+25 
-36 DTKEPANRHW
+36 HW
-46 PSGKPTSNRNLCAD
+46 PSGKPTSSRNLCAD
-60 EETVRR
+60 EKTVRR

-81 AARHAAVQTDPAA
+81 VARHAAAQTDSAA
-94 SPQHSSPLVKPRATP
+94 FV
-109 PATSQTSN
+109 
-117 NSPRPASQTDASPVS
+117 
-132 IKSNHLAFIE
+132 E
-142 EDRCWDWQGYHSL
+142 EDRCWDWQGYHLL

-192 RAGLIVVGIGHRAGR
+192 RAGLIVVGIGNRAGR

-221 FVELLEEAADDAS
+221 FVELLEEETGDSPENLDTP

-241 RKEHLH
+241 RGEHPK
-247 LRHHIRIAEVLDRE
+247 LRHHIRIAEVLDTA
-261 NRSDLKHDGITQND
+261 NRNDFNQDGIAQND
-275 LPRNDLVASLLV
+275 LPRNNPTPNDLTQNDLVEGLLV
-287 SVDNKPSE
+287 SVDNKPPE
-295 HLQADHHSTHPS
+295 HLQADQRELEAQRRSLPL
-307 AATRAVDKKLS
+307 VDDK
-318 KHLRADAVDAAEACD
+318 
-333 YGGIDNNPPEHLQAG
+333 PPEHLQAD
-348 SREDRNPVDEIA
+348 SREDHDPANGMT
-360 KTDLQFPNR
+360 KTDPQFPNR

-402 QLAEEYGVLTPEDRF
+402 QLAEAYGALTPEDRF

-431 THFTPAS
+431 THFTPAA
-438 LGASTILMRRFSP
+438 LGIPTILMRRFSP

-476 LNSPDLPRYDL
+476 LNSPDLARYDL
-487 TSLRVLFT
+487 SSLRVLFT

-507 FEQQTGAVL
+507 FEKQTGAVL

-561 AVLKR
+561 AVL
-566 WDEAKDGTDEAEG
+566 
-579 QDGQAALETETQPAD
+579 
-594 RQNAIENSDENQQ
+594 NQQ
-607 IVLQGVPACLGPATT
+607 EQGVPACRGPATT

-643 MGDIVRFADD
+643 MGDIVRFTDD

-701 ERVAVYV
+701 ERVAVYA

-713 AALDLE
+713 ATLDLE
-719 SLTAHLTNRGI
+719 SLTEHLSSRGI

-751 KMAKGDLR
+751 KMAKGELR
-759 KDIAQ
+759 EDISQ
-764 RLES
+764 RLS

>member
-1 MSRKSEHLAIE
+1 MSYTSSNL
-12 QQPPAP
+12 P
-18 QVPPNSA
+18 
-25 TEPATKPDTEP
+25 TE
-36 DTKEPANRHW
+36 RHW
-46 PSGKPTSNRNLCAD
+46 PTGKPASNRNLCAD
-60 EETVRR
+60 DETVRR

-74 TDTLSDI
+74 TETLSDI
-81 AARHAAVQTDPAA
+81 VARHAAFQSGITA
-94 SPQHSSPLVKPRATP
+94 SAQDSSNR
-109 PATSQTSN
+109 
-117 NSPRPASQTDASPVS
+117 
-132 IKSNHLAFIE
+132 LAFIE
-142 EDRCWDWQGYHSL
+142 EDRCWDWQGYHL
-155 SGRLAMF
+155 LAGRLAEL
-162 FASLGFERTERIVVF
+162 FASIGLERTERIVVF
-177 LPDSGLLHAVYLAAE
+177 LPDSGLLHAAYLAAE
-192 RAGLIVVGIGHRAGR
+192 RSGLIVVGIGHRAGR

-213 VGRCEAVA
+213 IGRCEAAA
-221 FVELLEEAADDAS
+221 FLELFNEEAADDPP
-234 ESLFESL
+234 ELFESL
-241 RKEHLH
+241 RTEHPH
-247 LRHHIRIAEVLDRE
+247 LRHHIRIAEVLTSSSEGRDLNTQLATGLLISVDGKTSE
-261 NRSDLKHDGITQND
+261 ILPMLPPDAHGFFSDADDLSHDAS
-275 LPRNDLVASLLV
+275 ASL
-287 SVDNKPSE
+287 
-295 HLQADHHSTHPS
+295 
-307 AATRAVDKKLS
+307 S
-318 KHLRADAVDAAEACD
+318 KTSSD
-333 YGGIDNNPPEHLQAG
+333 GF
-348 SREDRNPVDEIA
+348 
-360 KTDLQFPNR
+360 QFPNR

-402 QLAEEYGVLTPEDRF
+402 QLAEAYGALTPEDRF
-417 CVAVPAP
+417 CVVVPAP

-431 THFTPAS
+431 THFTPAA
-438 LGASTILMRRFSP
+438 LGISTILMRRFSP

-476 LNSPDLPRYDL
+476 LNSPDFSRYDL
-487 TSLRVLFT
+487 SSLRVLFT

-507 FEQQTGAVL
+507 FERQTGAVL

-540 LNTGGRPVPEM
+540 LSTGGRPVPEM

-561 AVLKR
+561 TVMWRDAAADVTDVAER
-566 WDEAKDGTDEAEG
+566 PDE
-579 QDGQAALETETQPAD
+579 QPARAD
-594 RQNAIENSDENQQ
+594 PAENPE
-607 IVLQGVPACLGPATT
+607 IILQGIPACKGPATT
-622 LGYYDDDAANSE
+622 LGYYDDDAANFE

-643 MGDIVRFADD
+643 MGDIVRFADG

-701 ERVAVYV
+701 ERVAVYA

-719 SLTAHLTNRGI
+719 SLTEHLSSRGV

-737 HLVIVDTIPRSSGA
+737 YLVVVDTIPRSSGA
-751 KMAKGDLR
+751 KMAKGELR
-759 KDIAQ
+759 KDISR
-764 RLES
+764 RLKS

>member
-1 MSRKSEHLAIE
+1 
-12 QQPPAP
+12 
-18 QVPPNSA
+18 
-25 TEPATKPDTEP
+25 
-36 DTKEPANRHW
+36 
-46 PSGKPTSNRNLCAD
+46 
-60 EETVRR
+60 
-66 YTEAGWWG
+66 
-74 TDTLSDI
+74 
-81 AARHAAVQTDPAA
+81 
-94 SPQHSSPLVKPRATP
+94 
-109 PATSQTSN
+109 
-117 NSPRPASQTDASPVS
+117 
-132 IKSNHLAFIE
+132 
-142 EDRCWDWQGYHSL
+142 
-155 SGRLAMF
+155 MF

>member
-1 MSRKSEHLAIE
+1 MSRESEH
-12 QQPPAP
+12 
-18 QVPPNSA
+18 S
-25 TEPATKPDTEP
+25 TEPAAKLA
-36 DTKEPANRHW
+36 KEHW
-46 PSGKPTSNRNLCAD
+46 PSGKPTSSRNLCAD
-60 EETVRR
+60 DETVRR

-81 AARHAAVQTDPAA
+81 VARHATSKSD
-94 SPQHSSPLVKPRATP
+94 SP
-109 PATSQTSN
+109 
-117 NSPRPASQTDASPVS
+117 
-132 IKSNHLAFIE
+132 AFIE
-142 EDRCWDWQGYHSL
+142 EDRCWDWQGYHLL
-155 SGRLAMF
+155 SGQLAEL
-162 FASLGFERTERIVVF
+162 FAHISFERTERIVVF
-177 LPDSGLLHAVYLAAE
+177 LPDSGLLHSVYLAAE

-213 VGRCEAVA
+213 IGRCEAVA
-221 FVELLEEAADDAS
+221 FVDLLEDGIAS
-234 ESLFESL
+234 GPGSLFESL
-241 RKEHLH
+241 RAEHPD
-247 LRHHIRIAEVLDRE
+247 LRHHIRIAEILTSSSE
-261 NRSDLKHDGITQND
+261 GGDLKTQ
-275 LPRNDLVASLLV
+275 LATGLLV
-287 SVDNKPSE
+287 SVDGKTSEILPTLPSE
-295 HLQADHHSTHPS
+295 AHDLSRDAHGLSHDAS
-307 AATRAVDKKLS
+307 AS
-318 KHLRADAVDAAEACD
+318 S
-333 YGGIDNNPPEHLQAG
+333 
-348 SREDRNPVDEIA
+348 SRTSSDDF
-360 KTDLQFPNR
+360 QFPDR

-402 QLAEEYGVLTPEDRF
+402 QLAEAYGALTPEDRF

-431 THFTPAS
+431 THFTPAV
-438 LGASTILMRRFSP
+438 LGIPAILMRRFSP
-451 ELMLRLIERER
+451 ELMLSLIERER

-476 LNSPDLPRYDL
+476 LNSPDLARYDL
-487 TSLRVLFT
+487 SSLRVLFT

-507 FEQQTGAVL
+507 FERQTGAVL

-540 LNTGGRPVPEM
+540 LTTGGRPVPEM
-551 NVRLLHPDTG
+551 NVRLLHPETG
-561 AVLKR
+561 AVLW
-566 WDEAKDGTDEAEG
+566 WDEGDDVTDVAER
-579 QDGQAALETETQPAD
+579 QDELDAQKLGERNADERVANTSPA
-594 RQNAIENSDENQQ
+594 ENPE
-607 IVLQGVPACLGPATT
+607 IILQGVPACKGPATT

-643 MGDIVRFADD
+643 MGDIVRFTDG

-680 VMTHPAVRLAAAV
+680 VMTHPSVRLAAAV

-701 ERVAVYV
+701 ERVAVYA

-713 AALDLE
+713 TALDLE
-719 SLTAHLTNRGI
+719 SLTEHLTSRGV

-751 KMAKGDLR
+751 KMAKGYLR
-759 KDIAQ
+759 KDIVE
-764 RLES
+764 RLKR

>member
-1 MSRKSEHLAIE
+1 MK
-12 QQPPAP
+12 
-18 QVPPNSA
+18 
-25 TEPATKPDTEP
+25 
-36 DTKEPANRHW
+36 HW
-46 PSGKPTSNRNLCAD
+46 PSGKPSSSRNLCAD

-81 AARHAAVQTDPAA
+81 VARHAAAQADSA
-94 SPQHSSPLVKPRATP
+94 
-109 PATSQTSN
+109 
-117 NSPRPASQTDASPVS
+117 
-132 IKSNHLAFIE
+132 AFIE
-142 EDRCWDWQGYHSL
+142 EDRCWDWRGYHLL

-162 FASLGFERTERIVVF
+162 FAKLGFERTERIVVF

-221 FVELLEEAADDAS
+221 FVELLEKEADDVSGNLDTS
-234 ESLFESL
+234 ESLFQSL
-241 RKEHLH
+241 RCEHPH
-247 LRHHIRIAEVLDRE
+247 LQHHIRIAEVLDTA
-261 NRSDLKHDGITQND
+261 NRNDFNQDGIAQND
-275 LPRNDLVASLLV
+275 LPRNNPTPNDLTQNDLVEGLLV
-287 SVDNKPSE
+287 SVDNKPPE
-295 HLQADHHSTHPS
+295 HLQADQRELEAQRRNLPL
-307 AATRAVDKKLS
+307 VDKK
-318 KHLRADAVDAAEACD
+318 
-333 YGGIDNNPPEHLQAG
+333 PPEHLQAD
-348 SREDRNPVDEIA
+348 SREDHDPANEIA
-360 KTDLQFPNR
+360 ETDLQFLNR

-402 QLAEEYGVLTPEDRF
+402 QLAEAYGALTPEDRF

-431 THFTPAS
+431 THFTPAA
-438 LGASTILMRRFSP
+438 LGIPTILMRRFSP

-476 LNSPDLPRYDL
+476 LNSPDLHRHDL

-507 FEQQTGAVL
+507 FEKQTGAVL

-526 VLTGTRI
+526 VLTGTRL

-561 AVLKR
+561 AVLMR
-566 WDEAKDGTDEAEG
+566 WE
-579 QDGQAALETETQPAD
+579 
-594 RQNAIENSDENQQ
+594 
-607 IVLQGVPACLGPATT
+607 QGVPACRGPATT
-622 LGYYDDDAANSE
+622 LGYYDDDAANGE

-643 MGDIVRFADD
+643 MGDIVRFTDD

-693 AAPDEVFG
+693 AASDEVFG
-701 ERVAVYV
+701 ERVAVYA

-713 AALDLE
+713 ATLDLKG
-719 SLTAHLTNRGI
+719 LTEHLSSRGV

-751 KMAKGDLR
+751 KMAKGELR
-759 KDIAQ
+759 EDIAR

>member
-1 MSRKSEHLAIE
+1 MK
-12 QQPPAP
+12 
-18 QVPPNSA
+18 
-25 TEPATKPDTEP
+25 
-36 DTKEPANRHW
+36 HW
-46 PSGKPTSNRNLCAD
+46 PSGKPSSSRNLCAD

-81 AARHAAVQTDPAA
+81 VARHAAAQADSA
-94 SPQHSSPLVKPRATP
+94 
-109 PATSQTSN
+109 
-117 NSPRPASQTDASPVS
+117 
-132 IKSNHLAFIE
+132 AFIE
-142 EDRCWDWQGYHSL
+142 EDRCWDWRGYHLL
-155 SGRLAMF
+155 SGRLAML

-177 LPDSGLLHAVYLAAE
+177 LPDSGLLHAAYLAAE

-221 FVELLEEAADDAS
+221 FVELLEEETDDAS
-234 ESLFESL
+234 GNLDTSENLFQSL
-241 RKEHLH
+241 RSEHPH
-247 LRHHIRIAEVLDRE
+247 LRHHIRIAEVLGRA
-261 NRSDLKHDGITQND
+261 NRS
-275 LPRNDLVASLLV
+275 DLVASLLV
-287 SVDNKPSE
+287 SVD
-295 HLQADHHSTHPS
+295 
-307 AATRAVDKKLS
+307 DK
-318 KHLRADAVDAAEACD
+318 
-333 YGGIDNNPPEHLQAG
+333 PPEHLQAD
-348 SREDRNPVDEIA
+348 SS
-360 KTDLQFPNR
+360 TDLQFPDR

-402 QLAEEYGVLTPEDRF
+402 QLAEAYGTLTPEDRF

-431 THFTPAS
+431 THFTPAV
-438 LGASTILMRRFSP
+438 LGVPTILMRRFSP
-451 ELMLRLIERER
+451 ELMLSLIERER

-476 LNSPDLPRYDL
+476 LNSPDLARYDL

-507 FEQQTGAVL
+507 FEEQTGAVL

-561 AVLKR
+561 AVLMR
-566 WDEAKDGTDEAEG
+566 WDEAEYGTDVAEG
-579 QDGQAALETETQPAD
+579 QDGQIAQKNQTTQKPDKSNIAENLDTET
-594 RQNAIENSDENQQ
+594 I
-607 IVLQGVPACLGPATT
+607 LQGVPACRGPATT
-622 LGYYDDDAANSE
+622 LGYYDDDAANGE

-643 MGDIVRFADD
+643 MGDIVRFTDD

-701 ERVAVYV
+701 ERVAVYA

-713 AALDLE
+713 AALDLD
-719 SLTAHLTNRGI
+719 SLTEHLTSRGV

-751 KMAKGDLR
+751 KMAKGELR
-759 KDIAQ
+759 EDIAQ
-764 RLES
+764 RLL

>member
-1 MSRKSEHLAIE
+1 M
-12 QQPPAP
+12 P
-18 QVPPNSA
+18 
-25 TEPATKPDTEP
+25 TE
-36 DTKEPANRHW
+36 RHW
-46 PSGKPTSNRNLCAD
+46 PTGKPASNRNLCAD

-74 TDTLSDI
+74 TETLSDI
-81 AARHAAVQTDPAA
+81 VARHAAFQSGITVSAQDSSPPGTPPQPAIPQHPKNSPLPA
-94 SPQHSSPLVKPRATP
+94 SPP
-109 PATSQTSN
+109 
-117 NSPRPASQTDASPVS
+117 DAFSVAF
-132 IKSNHLAFIE
+132 NHLAFIE
-142 EDRCWDWQGYHSL
+142 EDRCWDWQGYHL
-155 SGRLAMF
+155 LAGRLAEL
-162 FASLGFERTERIVVF
+162 FASIGLERTERIVVF
-177 LPDSGLLHAVYLAAE
+177 LPDSGLLHAAYLAAE
-192 RAGLIVVGIGHRAGR
+192 RSGLIVVGIGHRAGR

-213 VGRCEAVA
+213 IGRCEAAA
-221 FVELLEEAADDAS
+221 FLELLEDGIAS
-234 ESLFESL
+234 GPGSLFESL
-241 RKEHLH
+241 RAEHPH
-247 LRHHIRIAEVLDRE
+247 LRHHIRIAEVLDSVDQSR
-261 NRSDLKHDGITQND
+261 
-275 LPRNDLVASLLV
+275 LVIRLLV
-287 SVDNKPSE
+287 SVDSEKLQDLPSSE
-295 HLQADHHSTHPS
+295 DPS
-307 AATRAVDKKLS
+307 
-318 KHLRADAVDAAEACD
+318 
-333 YGGIDNNPPEHLQAG
+333 
-348 SREDRNPVDEIA
+348 SRDSM
-360 KTDLQFPNR
+360 KFPDR

-402 QLAEEYGVLTPEDRF
+402 QLAEAYGALTPEDRF

-431 THFTPAS
+431 THFTPAA
-438 LGASTILMRRFSP
+438 LGISTILMRRFSP

-476 LNSPDLPRYDL
+476 LNSPDFSRYDL
-487 TSLRVLFT
+487 SSLRVLFT

-507 FEQQTGAVL
+507 FERQTGAVL

-540 LNTGGRPVPEM
+540 LSTGGRPVPEM

-561 AVLKR
+561 TVIWRDAAADVAER
-566 WDEAKDGTDEAEG
+566 PDE
-579 QDGQAALETETQPAD
+579 QPARAD
-594 RQNAIENSDENQQ
+594 PAENPE
-607 IVLQGVPACLGPATT
+607 IILQGVPACKGPATT

-643 MGDIVRFADD
+643 MGDIVRFADG

-701 ERVAVYV
+701 ERVAVYA

-719 SLTAHLTNRGI
+719 SLTEHLISRGV

-737 HLVIVDTIPRSSGA
+737 HLVVVDTIPRSSGA
-751 KMAKGDLR
+751 KMAKGELR
-759 KDIAQ
+759 KDIVD
-764 RLES
+764 RLKS

>member
-1 MSRKSEHLAIE
+1 MTRFFAICFPASNEFYHSPSRHFDFTPIRLCAVSRKSEQSEIE
-12 QQPPAP
+12 QQPAL
-18 QVPPNSA
+18 
-25 TEPATKPDTEP
+25 K
-36 DTKEPANRHW
+36 HW
-46 PSGKPTSNRNLCAD
+46 PSGKPSSSRNLCAD

-81 AARHAAVQTDPAA
+81 VARHAAAQTDTAA
-94 SPQHSSPLVKPRATP
+94 FV
-109 PATSQTSN
+109 
-117 NSPRPASQTDASPVS
+117 
-132 IKSNHLAFIE
+132 E
-142 EDRCWDWQGYHSL
+142 EDRCWDWRGYHSL

-162 FASLGFERTERIVVF
+162 FAKLGFERTERIVVF

-192 RAGLIVVGIGHRAGR
+192 RAGLIVVGIGNRAGR

-221 FVELLEEAADDAS
+221 FVELLEEETGDSPENLDTP

-241 RKEHLH
+241 RGEHPK
-247 LRHHIRIAEVLDRE
+247 LRHHIRIAEVLDTA
-261 NRSDLKHDGITQND
+261 NRNDFNQDGIAQND
-275 LPRNDLVASLLV
+275 LPRNNPTPNDLTQNDLVEGLLV
-287 SVDNKPSE
+287 SVDNKPPE
-295 HLQADHHSTHPS
+295 HLQADQRELEAQRRSLPL
-307 AATRAVDKKLS
+307 VDDK
-318 KHLRADAVDAAEACD
+318 
-333 YGGIDNNPPEHLQAG
+333 PPEHLQAD
-348 SREDRNPVDEIA
+348 SREDHDPANGMT
-360 KTDLQFPNR
+360 KTDPQFPNR

-402 QLAEEYGVLTPEDRF
+402 QLAEAYGALTPEDRF

-431 THFTPAS
+431 THFTPAA
-438 LGASTILMRRFSP
+438 LGIPTILMRRFSP

-476 LNSPDLPRYDL
+476 LNSPDLARYDL
-487 TSLRVLFT
+487 SSLRVLFT

-507 FEQQTGAVL
+507 FEKQTGAVL

-561 AVLKR
+561 AVL
-566 WDEAKDGTDEAEG
+566 
-579 QDGQAALETETQPAD
+579 
-594 RQNAIENSDENQQ
+594 NQQ
-607 IVLQGVPACLGPATT
+607 EQGVPACRGPATT

-643 MGDIVRFADD
+643 MGDIVRFTDD

-701 ERVAVYV
+701 ERVAVYA

-713 AALDLE
+713 ATLDLE
-719 SLTAHLTNRGI
+719 SLTEHLSSRGI

-751 KMAKGDLR
+751 KMAKGELR
-759 KDIAQ
+759 EDISQ
-764 RLES
+764 RLS

>member
-1 MSRKSEHLAIE
+1 MK
-12 QQPPAP
+12 
-18 QVPPNSA
+18 
-25 TEPATKPDTEP
+25 
-36 DTKEPANRHW
+36 HW
-46 PSGKPTSNRNLCAD
+46 PSGKPSSSRNLCAD

-81 AARHAAVQTDPAA
+81 VARHAAAQADSA
-94 SPQHSSPLVKPRATP
+94 
-109 PATSQTSN
+109 
-117 NSPRPASQTDASPVS
+117 
-132 IKSNHLAFIE
+132 AFIE
-142 EDRCWDWQGYHSL
+142 EDRCWDWRGYHLL
-155 SGRLAMF
+155 SGRLAML

-177 LPDSGLLHAVYLAAE
+177 LPDSGLLHAAYLAAE

-221 FVELLEEAADDAS
+221 FVELLEEETDDAS
-234 ESLFESL
+234 GNLDTSENLFESL
-241 RKEHLH
+241 RSEHPR
-247 LRHHIRIAEVLDRE
+247 LRHHIRIAEVLGRE
-261 NRSDLKHDGITQND
+261 NRS
-275 LPRNDLVASLLV
+275 DLVASLLV
-287 SVDNKPSE
+287 SVD
-295 HLQADHHSTHPS
+295 
-307 AATRAVDKKLS
+307 DK
-318 KHLRADAVDAAEACD
+318 
-333 YGGIDNNPPEHLQAG
+333 PPEHLQAD
-348 SREDRNPVDEIA
+348 SS
-360 KTDLQFPNR
+360 TDLQFSDR

-402 QLAEEYGVLTPEDRF
+402 QLAETYGALTPEDRF

-431 THFTPAS
+431 THFTPTA
-438 LGASTILMRRFSP
+438 LGVPTILMRRFSP

-476 LNSPDLPRYDL
+476 LNSPDLQRYDL

-507 FEQQTGAVL
+507 FEKQTGAVL

-561 AVLKR
+561 AVLMR
-566 WDEAKDGTDEAEG
+566 WDETEYGNDVAEG
-579 QDGQAALETETQPAD
+579 QDGQIAQKNQTTQKPDKSNIAENLDTET
-594 RQNAIENSDENQQ
+594 I
-607 IVLQGVPACLGPATT
+607 LQGVPACRGPATT
-622 LGYYDDDAANSE
+622 LGYYDDDAANGE

-643 MGDIVRFADD
+643 MGDIVRFTDD

-701 ERVAVYV
+701 ERVAVYA

-713 AALDLE
+713 AALDLD
-719 SLTAHLTNRGI
+719 SLTEHLTSRGV

-751 KMAKGDLR
+751 KMAKGELR
-759 KDIAQ
+759 EDIAQ
-764 RLES
+764 RLL

>member
-1 MSRKSEHLAIE
+1 MIAVIGVLERFCLTRFFAICFPASNEFYNSPSRYFDFTPIRLCAVSRKSEQSEIE
-12 QQPPAP
+12 QQPAM
-18 QVPPNSA
+18 
-25 TEPATKPDTEP
+25 K
-36 DTKEPANRHW
+36 HW
-46 PSGKPTSNRNLCAD
+46 PSGKPSSSRNLCAD
-60 EETVRR
+60 EEIVRR

-81 AARHAAVQTDPAA
+81 VARHAAYQTDSAA
-94 SPQHSSPLVKPRATP
+94 SPQHSSHSGSPQHP
-109 PATSQTSN
+109 N
-117 NSPRPASQTDASPVS
+117 NSLRPASQTATSPVS
-132 IKSNHLAFIE
+132 PQGNHLAFIE
-142 EDRCWDWQGYHSL
+142 EDRCWDWRGYHLL

-162 FASLGFERTERIVVF
+162 FAKLGFERTERIVVF

-221 FVELLEEAADDAS
+221 FVELLEEEADDASENLDAS
-234 ESLFESL
+234 ESLFQSL
-241 RKEHLH
+241 RSEHPQ
-247 LRHHIRIAEVLDRE
+247 LRHHIRIAEVLDTA
-261 NRSDLKHDGITQND
+261 NQND
-275 LPRNDLVASLLV
+275 FNQDDLPQNNPTPTDLTRNDLVASLLV
-287 SVDNKPSE
+287 SVDNKPPE
-295 HLQADHHSTHPS
+295 HLQADQRELEAQRRNLPL
-307 AATRAVDKKLS
+307 VDNK
-318 KHLRADAVDAAEACD
+318 
-333 YGGIDNNPPEHLQAG
+333 PPEHLQAD
-348 SREDRNPVDEIA
+348 SREDHNPA
-360 KTDLQFPNR
+360 NGMTKTDPQFPTR

-402 QLAEEYGVLTPEDRF
+402 QLAEAYGALTPEDRF

-431 THFTPAS
+431 THFTPAA
-438 LGASTILMRRFSP
+438 LGIPTILMRRFSP

-507 FEQQTGAVL
+507 FEKQTGAVL

-561 AVLKR
+561 AVLMR
-566 WDEAKDGTDEAEG
+566 WDEAEYGNDVAEE
-579 QDGQAALETETQPAD
+579 QDGQIAQKDQTTQKPDKSNIAENLDTE
-594 RQNAIENSDENQQ
+594 AI
-607 IVLQGVPACLGPATT
+607 LQGVPACRGPATT
-622 LGYYDDDAANSE
+622 LGYYDDDAANGE

-643 MGDIVRFADD
+643 MGDIVRFTDD

-713 AALDLE
+713 TTLDLE
-719 SLTAHLTNRGI
+719 SLTAHLTSRGI

-759 KDIAQ
+759 KDIAR

>member
-1 MSRKSEHLAIE
+1 MSRESENSGIE
-12 QQPPAP
+12 QQLA
-18 QVPPNSA
+18 
-25 TEPATKPDTEP
+25 K
-36 DTKEPANRHW
+36 RHW
-46 PSGKPTSNRNLCAD
+46 PSGKPTSSLNLCAD

-74 TDTLSDI
+74 TDTLSNI
-81 AARHAAVQTDPAA
+81 VARHAALQAG
-94 SPQHSSPLVKPRATP
+94 S
-109 PATSQTSN
+109 
-117 NSPRPASQTDASPVS
+117 
-132 IKSNHLAFIE
+132 LAFIE
-142 EDRCWDWQGYHSL
+142 EDRYWDWQSYHLL

-162 FASLGFERTERIVVF
+162 FADLGFDRTERIVVF

-221 FVELLEEAADDAS
+221 FVELLEEEAEDTAGGV
-234 ESLFESL
+234 FESL
-241 RKEHLH
+241 RREHPH
-247 LRHHIRIAEVLDRE
+247 LRHHIRIAEVLDSAKH
-261 NRSDLKHDGITQND
+261 NDFNHKGTSQSDLNHTDSQQDSTNQND
-275 LPRNDLVASLLV
+275 FHKPSANTRKSPKATQQDSTSQKDFNRTSTNRKGTAASLLV
-287 SVDNKPSE
+287 SVDNK
-295 HLQADHHSTHPS
+295 T
-307 AATRAVDKKLS
+307 
-318 KHLRADAVDAAEACD
+318 
-333 YGGIDNNPPEHLQAG
+333 PEHLEAG
-348 SREDRNPVDEIA
+348 SATDPNSVEAIT
-360 KTDLQFPNR
+360 KTNFLFPDR

-402 QLAEEYGVLTPEDRF
+402 QLAEAYGALTPEDRF

-431 THFTPAS
+431 THFTPAA
-438 LGASTILMRRFSP
+438 LGIPTILMRRFSP
-451 ELMLRLIERER
+451 EVMLRLIERER

-476 LNSPDLPRYDL
+476 LNSPDLARHDL

-551 NVRLLHPDTG
+551 NVRLLHPETG

-566 WDEAKDGTDEAEG
+566 WDADGS
-579 QDGQAALETETQPAD
+579 
-594 RQNAIENSDENQQ
+594 NSDADGINHDSAEET
-607 IVLQGVPACLGPATT
+607 ILQGVPACRGPATT
-622 LGYYDDDAANSE
+622 LGYYDDDAANAE

-643 MGDIVRFADD
+643 MGDIVRFTDD

-713 AALDLE
+713 TALDLE
-719 SLTAHLTNRGI
+719 ILTEHLSNRGV

-737 HLVIVDTIPRSSGA
+737 FLVVVDTIPRSSGA
-751 KMAKGDLR
+751 KMAKGELR
-759 KDIAQ
+759 EDIIE
-764 RLES
+764 RLG

>member
-1 MSRKSEHLAIE
+1 MK
-12 QQPPAP
+12 
-18 QVPPNSA
+18 
-25 TEPATKPDTEP
+25 
-36 DTKEPANRHW
+36 HW
-46 PSGKPTSNRNLCAD
+46 PSGKPTSSRNLCAD

-81 AARHAAVQTDPAA
+81 VARHAAAQTDSAA
-94 SPQHSSPLVKPRATP
+94 SPQHSSHSGSP
-109 PATSQTSN
+109 QHSN
-117 NSPRPASQTDASPVS
+117 NSPRPASQTATSPVS
-132 IKSNHLAFIE
+132 PKGNHLAFIE
-142 EDRCWDWQGYHSL
+142 EDRCWDWRGYHTL

-162 FASLGFERTERIVVF
+162 FAKLGFERTERIVVF

-221 FVELLEEAADDAS
+221 FVELLEEETGDSPENLDTP

-241 RKEHLH
+241 RGEHPK
-247 LRHHIRIAEVLDRE
+247 LRHHIRIAEVLDTA
-261 NRSDLKHDGITQND
+261 NRNDFNQDGIAQND
-275 LPRNDLVASLLV
+275 LPRNNPTPNDLTQNDLVEGLLV
-287 SVDNKPSE
+287 SVDNKPPE
-295 HLQADHHSTHPS
+295 HLQADQRELEAQRRNLPL
-307 AATRAVDKKLS
+307 VDKK
-318 KHLRADAVDAAEACD
+318 
-333 YGGIDNNPPEHLQAG
+333 PPEHLQAD
-348 SREDRNPVDEIA
+348 SREDHNPA
-360 KTDLQFPNR
+360 NGMTKTDPQFPDR

-402 QLAEEYGVLTPEDRF
+402 QLAEAYGALTPEDRF

-431 THFTPAS
+431 THFTPAA
-438 LGASTILMRRFSP
+438 LGIPTILMRRFSP

-476 LNSPDLPRYDL
+476 LNSPDLQRHDL

-507 FEQQTGAVL
+507 FEKQTGAVL

-561 AVLKR
+561 AVLMR
-566 WDEAKDGTDEAEG
+566 WE
-579 QDGQAALETETQPAD
+579 
-594 RQNAIENSDENQQ
+594 
-607 IVLQGVPACLGPATT
+607 QGVPACRGPATT
-622 LGYYDDDAANSE
+622 LGYYDDDAANGE

-643 MGDIVRFADD
+643 MGDIVRFTDG

-701 ERVAVYV
+701 ERVAVYA

-713 AALDLE
+713 ATLDLKG
-719 SLTAHLTNRGI
+719 LTEHLSSRGV

-751 KMAKGDLR
+751 KMAKGELR
-759 KDIAQ
+759 EDIAR

>member
-1 MSRKSEHLAIE
+1 
-12 QQPPAP
+12 
-18 QVPPNSA
+18 
-25 TEPATKPDTEP
+25 
-36 DTKEPANRHW
+36 
-46 PSGKPTSNRNLCAD
+46 
-60 EETVRR
+60 
-66 YTEAGWWG
+66 
-74 TDTLSDI
+74 
-81 AARHAAVQTDPAA
+81 
-94 SPQHSSPLVKPRATP
+94 
-109 PATSQTSN
+109 
-117 NSPRPASQTDASPVS
+117 
-132 IKSNHLAFIE
+132 
-142 EDRCWDWQGYHSL
+142 
-155 SGRLAMF
+155 MF
-162 FASLGFERTERIVVF
+162 FAKLGFERTERIVVF

-221 FVELLEEAADDAS
+221 FVELLEEETDDASENLDAS
-234 ESLFESL
+234 ESLFQSL
-241 RKEHLH
+241 RKEHPQ
-247 LRHHIRIAEVLDRE
+247 LRHHFRIAEVLERA
-261 NRSDLKHDGITQND
+261 NRNDLNHDGITQKD
-275 LPRNDLVASLLV
+275 LTQNDLVASLLV
-287 SVDNKPSE
+287 SVDNKPPE
-295 HLQADHHSTHPS
+295 HLQADQRELEAQQSSPPL
-307 AATRAVDKKLS
+307 VDNKAPE
-318 KHLRADAVDAAEACD
+318 HLQADQRELEGRNLALVDSE
-333 YGGIDNNPPEHLQAG
+333 PPEHLQVD
-348 SREDRNPVDEIA
+348 SREDHNPANELA
-360 KTDLQFPNR
+360 ETDPQFPTR

-402 QLAEEYGVLTPEDRF
+402 QLAEAYGALTPEDRF

-431 THFTPAS
+431 THFTPAA
-438 LGASTILMRRFSP
+438 LGIPTILMRRFSP

-476 LNSPDLPRYDL
+476 LNSPDLPQYDL

-507 FEQQTGAVL
+507 FEKQTGAVL

-561 AVLKR
+561 AVLMR
-566 WDEAKDGTDEAEG
+566 WDEAEYGTDVAEE
-579 QDGQAALETETQPAD
+579 QDGQIAQKNQTTQKPDKSNIGENLDTET
-594 RQNAIENSDENQQ
+594 I
-607 IVLQGVPACLGPATT
+607 LQGVPACRGPATT
-622 LGYYDDDAANSE
+622 LGYYDDDAANGE

-643 MGDIVRFADD
+643 MGDIVRFTDD

-701 ERVAVYV
+701 ERVAVYA

-713 AALDLE
+713 ATLDLE
-719 SLTAHLTNRGI
+719 SLTEHLSSRGV

-751 KMAKGDLR
+751 KMAKSDLR
-759 KDIAQ
+759 EDISQ
-764 RLES
+764 RLS